1 MLRLTLRFG
10 LLAALL
16 AAAMSV
22 AGQTPACGLFAGWQQ
37 RGASR
42 LFEGDNLF
50 EYMDGNS
57 EGYLVYGFVRMRG
70 VTCTK
75 AGDTLVF
82 DISEF
87 ADAESA
93 WGMFLANRDMQQ
105 PIEPIG
111 TGAQTVPRKAIFAK
125 DKYYVEFAAESDRDH
140 TAELRDM
147 AKIVEAGIGGSTSR
161 PEPLA
166 WFPPEG
172 LAGGTARLAP
182 ESVLGIRLL
191 KRGYVGQYGDAKA
204 FVVTEASAEAARATL
219 GQLKARFEGAAPA
232 AVADEAFRV
241 KDEYLGNICMF
252 RKGRRVAGYANVPD
266 GQDALALA
274 GALAARIP
282 E

>member
-1 MLRLTLRFG
+1 M
-10 LLAALL
+10 L
-16 AAAMSV
+16 AAALSV
-22 AGQTPACGLFAGWQQ
+22 AGQTPDCNLFAGWQQ
-37 RGASR
+37 HGAAR

-75 AGDTLVF
+75 TGDTLVF

-93 WGMFLANRDMQQ
+93 WGMFLANRDVEK
-105 PIEPIG
+105 PIDPIG
-111 TGAQTVPRKAIFAK
+111 TGGQTVPRKAIFAK
-125 DKYYVEFAAESDRDH
+125 DKYYVELAAETDRDH
-140 TAELRDM
+140 TAELQEM
-147 AKIVEAGIGGSTSR
+147 AKIVDARIAGSTSR

-166 WFPPEG
+166 WFPQQG
-172 LAGGTARLAP
+172 LTGGTARLAP

-204 FVVTEASAEAARATL
+204 FVVTESSPETAQATFS
-219 GQLKARFEGAAPA
+219 QLKARFDGAQPA
-232 AVADEAFRV
+232 ALADEAFRV
-241 KDEYLGNICMF
+241 KEEYLGNICMF
-252 RKGRRVAGYANVPD
+252 RKGRRIAGYANVPD
-266 GQDALALA
+266 SEDALALA
-274 GALAARIP
+274 QAFAARIP

>member
-1 MLRLTLRFG
+1 LKLRFG
-10 LLAALL
+10 PLAALL
-16 AAAMSV
+16 AAMISV
-22 AGQTPACGLFAGWQQ
+22 AGQTPDCGPFAGWQQ

-57 EGYLVYGFVRMRG
+57 EGYLIYGFVRMRG

-75 AGDTLVF
+75 PGDTLVF

-93 WGMFLANRDMQQ
+93 WGMFLANRDVEK
-105 PIEPIG
+105 PIEPTG
-111 TGAQTVPRKAIFAK
+111 TGGQTVPRKAIFTK
-125 DKYYVEFAAESDRDH
+125 DRYYVELAAESDRDH
-140 TAELRDM
+140 TAELREM
-147 AKIVEAGIGGSTSR
+147 ARIVEARIGGSTSR

-172 LAGGTARLAP
+172 LTGGTARLAP

-204 FVVTEASAEAARATL
+204 FVVTEASAEAARTTL
-219 GQLKARFEGAAPA
+219 AQLKTRFEGAAPA
-232 AVADEAFRV
+232 AVGDEAFRV
-241 KDEYLGNICMF
+241 RDEYLGNICMF

-266 GQDALALA
+266 GQDAPALA
-274 GALAARIP
+274 RAFAARIP